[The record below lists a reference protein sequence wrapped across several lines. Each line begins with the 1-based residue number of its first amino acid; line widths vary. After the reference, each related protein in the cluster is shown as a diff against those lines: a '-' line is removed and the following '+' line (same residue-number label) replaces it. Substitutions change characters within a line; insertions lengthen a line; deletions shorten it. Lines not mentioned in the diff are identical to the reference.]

1 MSKCHIT
8 SENIKTHIFFFFW
21 TSVLIYQML
30 SWDLCCYVLHKF
42 VYNNKKL
49 FEWLNF
55 EIYLIAELVCL
66 FAENYNNLLSKVIC
80 FSFLWSVVAH
90 LPCDLLRQ
98 SGHFWRKKGKKLGP
112 LTCCS
117 CCHIFDFLFSYS
129 SCHPQPFCCSLEYVL
144 WMSIVLQRI
153 CPPLPL
159 KMFPPTELGS
169 ELYIANLDWPQRREI
184 QVRCI
189 FFLRR
194 VFFLLLLKISDNWLT
209 KS

>member
-8 SENIKTHIFFFFW
+8 SENIKTHICFFFW

-98 SGHFWRKKGKKLGP
+98 SGHFWRKKGKSWDLWP
-112 LTCCS
+112 AAAAVISSTFFF
-117 CCHIFDFLFSYS
+117 HILLAF
-129 SCHPQPFCCSLEYVL
+129 PNPFAV
-144 WMSIVLQRI
+144 
-153 CPPLPL
+153 P
-159 KMFPPTELGS
+159 
-169 ELYIANLDWPQRREI
+169 
-184 QVRCI
+184 
-189 FFLRR
+189 
-194 VFFLLLLKISDNWLT
+194 
-209 KS
+209 

>member
-98 SGHFWRKKGKKLGP
+98 SGHFWRKKREKVGTSDL
-112 LTCCS
+112 LQ
-117 CCHIFDFLFSYS
+117 LLSYLRLS
-129 SCHPQPFCCSLEYVL
+129 F
-144 WMSIVLQRI
+144 
-153 CPPLPL
+153 
-159 KMFPPTELGS
+159 F
-169 ELYIANLDWPQRREI
+169 
-184 QVRCI
+184 I
-189 FFLRR
+189 FFLPPPT
-194 VFFLLLLKISDNWLT
+194 LLLFLRVCFMDEYCLAKNLSAPAPQDVSTHRTWQWIVYSQPGLATEKGDTGPLHIFPPQGIFSSSSENEW
-209 KS
+209 

>member
-1 MSKCHIT
+1 
-8 SENIKTHIFFFFW
+8 
-21 TSVLIYQML
+21 ML
-30 SWDLCCYVLHKF
+30 SLC
-42 VYNNKKL
+42 VYLRRIIIIFCQKL
-49 FEWLNF
+49 FVFRSSGQWWPTC
-55 EIYLIAELVCL
+55 LVISCV
-66 FAENYNNLLSKVIC
+66 KVDT
-80 FSFLWSVVAH
+80 F
-90 LPCDLLRQ
+90 
-98 SGHFWRKKGKKLGP
+98 GEKKGKKLGP

-194 VFFLLLLKISDNWLT
+194 VFFLLLLKMSDN
-209 KS
+209 